1 MNTVHET
8 QLRRVAVTVPE
19 NLDLNLLRVFDAL
32 MDTGSVVAA
41 AEQLHLSPPATSRA
55 LARLR
60 RAMNDPILVRSGRGL
75 VPTPFALRS
84 ASRVRALLDGAAE
97 LVTDATGS
105 EPQTWRRSFAVRIN
119 DGLAPV
125 LVPRLIGRI
134 TAEAPGVSLRL
145 VAQSTKDP
153 DALRDGSIDL
163 DIAAADP
170 PAPDVHAQTLFT
182 DHFVA
187 VVSAQSTLGRARR
200 LSVAQLCRYPHISV
214 SRKGRTSGPLDD
226 ALETLGRARRV
237 VAVVPTYAAA
247 SMLAL
252 EDDVIVLIPRVLA
265 RHLVDRGVPVRW
277 HEVPFDLPRVTV
289 DQRWHRRLDSDRPSQ
304 WLRGHVVA
312 ALEDL
317 VADDAA
323 PATRT

>member
-1 MNTVHET
+1 MG
-8 QLRRVAVTVPE
+8 VTVPE

-32 MDTGSVVAA
+32 MDAGSVTAA

-55 LARLR
+55 LTRLR
-60 RAMNDPILVRSGRGL
+60 RAMNDPILVRAGRGL

-84 ASRVRALLDGAAE
+84 APRVRALLEGAAE

-105 EPQTWRRSFAVRIN
+105 EPRTWRRSFAVRIN

-145 VAQSTKDP
+145 VAQNTKDP
-153 DALRDGSIDL
+153 DALRDGSVDL
-163 DIAAADP
+163 DIAVADP
-170 PAPDVHAQTLFT
+170 PAPDVYTQTLFA

-200 LSVAQLCRYPHISV
+200 LTVAQLCRYPHISV
-214 SRKGRTSGPLDD
+214 SRKGRARGPLDD
-226 ALETLGRARRV
+226 TLETLGRTRRV

-247 SMLAL
+247 SLLAL
-252 EDDVIVLIPRVLA
+252 EDDVIVLIPRVMA

-277 HEVPFDLPRVTV
+277 HEVPLDLPRVTV

-304 WLRGHVVA
+304 WLRGQVVA
-312 ALEDL
+312 ALEHL
-317 VADDAA
+317 VGDDARMP
-323 PATRT
+323 PARRPPGSSGA

>member
-1 MNTVHET
+1 V
-8 QLRRVAVTVPE
+8 VTVPE

-41 AEQLHLSPPATSRA
+41 AERLRLSPPATSRA

-60 RAMNDPILVRSGRGL
+60 RAMDDPILVRAGRGL

-84 ASRVRALLDGAAE
+84 APRVRALLQAAAE
-97 LVTDATGS
+97 LVDDATGS
-105 EPQTWRRSFAVRIN
+105 EPGTWRRSFAVRIN

-125 LVPRLIGRI
+125 LVPRLLSRI
-134 TAEAPGVSLRL
+134 TAEAPGVSLRI

-153 DALRDGSIDL
+153 DALRDGSLDL

-170 PAPDVHAQTLFT
+170 PAPDVHTQTLFV

-187 VVSAQSTLGRARR
+187 VVSARSTLGRVPR
-200 LSVAQLCRYPHISV
+200 LSVAQLCRHPHISV
-214 SRKGRTSGPLDD
+214 SRKGRTRGPLDD
-226 ALETLGRARRV
+226 ALETLGHVRRV

-247 SMLAL
+247 SLLAL
-252 EDDVIVLIPRVLA
+252 EDDLIVLIPRVVA

-277 HEVPFDLPRVTV
+277 HEVPVDLPEVTV

-304 WLRGHVVA
+304 WLRGHVAA
-312 ALEDL
+312 ALEHL
-317 VADDAA
+317 VADDAV
-323 PATRT
+323 PAIPT